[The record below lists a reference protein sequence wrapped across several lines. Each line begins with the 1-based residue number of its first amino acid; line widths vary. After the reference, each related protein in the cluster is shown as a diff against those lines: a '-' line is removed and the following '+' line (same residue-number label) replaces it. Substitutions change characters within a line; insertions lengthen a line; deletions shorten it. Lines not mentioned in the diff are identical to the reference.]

1 MRSGQ
6 WNRRRRPMRFRGFR
20 WDRLLLVIASAALLI
35 FGLVKL
41 AGYGADLI
49 ASRRTA
55 AALREVYRSETDAPA
70 TDAPSALQTDAVPAP
85 EPTAAP
91 AGTAAVSPM
100 SAASPAEPR
109 DEVLPALPY
118 PGNPKLQVTGRFTE
132 LRKLN
137 RDIVGWLSI
146 DGMLEE
152 GVTQR
157 DSVYYIDHDALGR
170 SNANGAVFLDPA
182 VSLKT
187 RPYTLILY
195 GHNMKSGA
203 MFGSLRN
210 YEKSAF
216 YYGNPFITFNT
227 LYEEGRYVVFAAGIV
242 SLEEYDRHYLD
253 LFALTGS
260 SVRERQ
266 AALDTLKAVSANGC
280 PVDVRPD
287 DQLLLLVTCV
297 DREQERRVVAARRI
311 RDGESEAEIKKQFER
326 TLKR

>member
-6 WNRRRRPMRFRGFR
+6 WNGRRRPGRFRGFR
-20 WDRLLLVIASAALLI
+20 WDRLLLVIAAAALLI

-41 AGYGADLI
+41 IGYGADLI

-55 AALREVYRSETDAPA
+55 ASLREVYRVETDAPEITA
-70 TDAPSALQTDAVPAP
+70 
-85 EPTAAP
+85 AAP
-91 AGTAAVSPM
+91 AGPSEAAPAATPETVPTVSPVPVTAQPTVQNGM
-100 SAASPAEPR
+100 
-109 DEVLPALPY
+109 LPALQY
-118 PGNPKLQVTGRFTE
+118 PDNRQLQVAGRFKD
-132 LRKLN
+132 LRKLS

-146 DGMLEE
+146 DGMLDE

-157 DSVYYIDHDALGR
+157 DAVYYTSHDALGK
-170 SNANGAVFLDPA
+170 SNVNGAIFLDSSI
-182 VSLKT
+182 SLKT

-203 MFGSLRN
+203 MFGSLRS
-210 YEKSAF
+210 YEKTA
-216 YYGNPFITFNT
+216 YYYSNPFITFDT

-242 SLEEYDRHYLD
+242 SMEAYDRHYLD
-253 LFALTGS
+253 LYALTGS
-260 SVRERQ
+260 RIRDRQ
-266 AALDTLKAVSANGC
+266 AALDVLKAVSPNGC

-311 RDGESEAEIKKQFER
+311 RDGESEAELKKQFER